1 MMQKNKIKVYL
12 VFVLILFVGVLFFAL
27 KDDLAE
33 IIRNLLKV
41 NILWL
46 IVGIGFVFLSKYFIG
61 ITTYALGVRENK
73 NISKNKIIQ
82 VSLIYPFFAG
92 ITPSSVGGEAFE
104 VFYLKQSGLSYGGS
118 SSIQMQKFILYLLS
132 LLVVNFVAVIL
143 NLFTGIV
150 VDSTFVGSTVTLNFI
165 VNSVLLGGCFLI
177 TYNRKVKDFILHK
190 GIDILGKIRVLKDID
205 KSREKIDEFL
215 EKFDDGATKL
225 RQDKNLF
232 WQLIIYNILSLLFLI
247 IAAWP
252 IARAMHIKDIS
263 FINLFILATYA
274 KMMCLLVVTP
284 GNSGAAEYCFIYL
297 FTNLINENDIMAYM
311 LIWRFVTYYIPL
323 VVGGLIALH
332 WGRRRVYEKDN
343 STES

>member
-1 MMQKNKIKVYL
+1 MMQKSKIKVYL
-12 VFVLILFVGVLFFAL
+12 IFVLILFVGVLFFTL
-27 KDDLAE
+27 KDDFDE

-41 NILWL
+41 NVLWL
-46 IVGIGFVFLSKYFIG
+46 VVGIAFAFLSKYFIG
-61 ITTYALGVRENK
+61 ITTYALGIKENNK
-73 NISKNKIIQ
+73 LSKNKMIEIA
-82 VSLIYPFFAG
+82 LIYPFFAG

-118 SSIQMQKFILYLLS
+118 SCIQMQKFILYLSS
-132 LLVVNFVAVIL
+132 LLMVNFTAVIL
-143 NLFTGIV
+143 NFFTGIV
-150 VDSTFVGSTVTLNFI
+150 VDSTFVGSAVTLNFI
-165 VNSVLLGGCFLI
+165 VNFVLLGGCFLI

-190 GIDILGKIRVLKDID
+190 GVDILGKVKILKDPD

-225 RQDKNLF
+225 RQDKKLF
-232 WQLIIYNILSLLFLI
+232 WKLIVYNILSLFFLI

-252 IARAMHIKDIS
+252 IARAMHIKNIS
-263 FINLFILATYA
+263 IINLFILATYA

-311 LIWRFVTYYIPL
+311 LIWRFVTYYVPL
-323 VVGGLIALH
+323 VVGGFIALH
-332 WGRRRVYEKDN
+332 WGRRRAYEKIN